1 MDKKK
6 IIAQQY
12 LSNLPIIVAFDFDG
26 TITLKDEYP
35 NIGTP
40 NIDIINI
47 IKSLQENNVKV
58 ILWSCREG
66 VELNGAVTFCMAY
79 GIKFDAINENL
90 PVIQEYC
97 GKDTRKI
104 YADLYIDDKAI
115 PHIMSPRFWAHR
127 LGLEFNLKEGIHH
140 AD

>member
-40 NIDIINI
+40 NIDIINT
-47 IKSLQENNVKV
+47 IKSLYSR
-58 ILWSCREG
+58 I
-66 VELNGAVTFCMAY
+66 
-79 GIKFDAINENL
+79 DAHME
-90 PVIQEYC
+90 
-97 GKDTRKI
+97 
-104 YADLYIDDKAI
+104 
-115 PHIMSPRFWAHR
+115 
-127 LGLEFNLKEGIHH
+127 
-140 AD
+140 

>member
-6 IIAQQY
+6 IIAHQY

-66 VELNGAVTFCMAY
+66 VELNDAVTFCMAY

-115 PHIMSPRFWAHR
+115 PHVMSPRFWAHR